1 MADERPAHQRPFRN
15 DRPQFGGGPR
25 PPFRPGPRPEPP
37 PAQTPHAFRLRD
49 GDREIEVSGSAP
61 FVRQLLDDLPSLLAK
76 LRGEPAVSPRAI
88 RMPSPPEATAL
99 EVVGSPL
106 ETPEAPQ
113 RNGSIEDRVLAIL
126 RESRRPLAVAAIRKR
141 LGTDVTPQQVR
152 RVLERAGKRVTA
164 SGQRPAT
171 YRLSDR

>member
-1 MADERPAHQRPFRN
+1 
-15 DRPQFGGGPR
+15 
-25 PPFRPGPRPEPP
+25 
-37 PAQTPHAFRLRD
+37 
-49 GDREIEVSGSAP
+49 
-61 FVRQLLDDLPSLLAK
+61 
-76 LRGEPAVSPRAI
+76 
-88 RMPSPPEATAL
+88 MPSPPEAAAL